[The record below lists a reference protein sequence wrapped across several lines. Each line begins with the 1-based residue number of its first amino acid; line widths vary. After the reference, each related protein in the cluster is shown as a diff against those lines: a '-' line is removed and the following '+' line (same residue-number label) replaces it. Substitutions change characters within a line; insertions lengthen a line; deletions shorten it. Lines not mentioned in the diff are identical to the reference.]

1 MHKQKAAIFKI
12 SFSIFPFHI
21 SSQHHIVE
29 WTMIVCVIF
38 SVYNSWAGWQEWGPT
53 CNSAH
58 HRGGSETQT
67 EIPGGHIFHAIHTS
81 KTLCL
86 SWNTELFWI
95 KYFSFHI
102 CGLREESPENTFI
115 QPSFLL
121 GQLLTL
127 AGWSKWRPVYMKSCV
142 VHSTHIPPPPPT
154 LPPTPAPPDSTG
166 QAHLKF

>member
-1 MHKQKAAIFKI
+1 MFV
-12 SFSIFPFHI
+12 SFSQFTTPGLDDKNEALGVTVLTTEEA
-21 SSQHHIVE
+21 Q
-29 WTMIVCVIF
+29 
-38 SVYNSWAGWQEWGPT
+38 
-53 CNSAH
+53 
-58 HRGGSETQT
+58 RQT

-127 AGWSKWRPVYMKSCV
+127 AGWSK
-142 VHSTHIPPPPPT
+142 
-154 LPPTPAPPDSTG
+154 
-166 QAHLKF
+166 